1 MKLAAK
7 IFSLLFISLFVCIIA
22 VDAQDDRAQA
32 IIDKAIETHG
42 GDRYDNLH
50 VSFTFRKKD
59 YSIKLDQGS
68 YEYTRSFTDTNGDV
82 HDILNNEG
90 FTRTIN
96 GEAVT
101 LSKKDLSKH
110 KESLNSVCYFT
121 LLPRGLNDPAVKKSM
136 IGINKINGVKYHVV
150 HISFNEEGGGVD
162 FEDQFV
168 YWINQ
173 ETHTVD
179 FLAYSYHVN
188 GGGVRFREAIDA
200 TEIDGVRFQNYINYK
215 HEDKTITPD
224 SLPFYYVQGQ
234 LKKLSEIKNENVK
247 VLNSGS

>member
-1 MKLAAK
+1 MKPAVK
-7 IFSLLFISLFVCIIA
+7 IFSLLVIALLVCIDTA
-22 VDAQDDRAQA
+22 NAQDERAQD

-59 YSIKLDQGS
+59 YRIKLNQGL
-68 YEYTRSFTDTNGDV
+68 YEYSRSFTDANGEVYDL
-82 HDILNNEG
+82 LNNEG
-90 FTRTIN
+90 FTRTVN
-96 GEAVT
+96 GESVT
-101 LSKKDLSKH
+101 LSEKDKSKYT
-110 KESLNSVCYFT
+110 EALNSVCYFT

-150 HISFNEEGGGVD
+150 HVSFNEEGGGVD

-179 FLAYSYHVN
+179 FLAYSYKVN

-200 TEIDGVRFQNYINYK
+200 TEIEGIRFQNYINYK